1 MPTVN
6 LPAGLYVTVGTS
18 MEQDTGTVVD
28 RTDDG
33 APALRDLYAQ
43 PWYNIAA
50 KFAVVTKV
58 QQDTLR
64 AFLWN
69 NRAAELLID
78 LNGTT
83 YACYVVGPIRTSFSH
98 GSGLA
103 SVDVQLRG
111 REVSA

>member
-6 LPAGLYVTVGTS
+6 LPADLYLTVGANI
-18 MEQDTGTVVD
+18 EQDTGTVLD

-50 KFAVVTKV
+50 KFSLVSRA

-64 AFLWN
+64 AFFWN
-69 NRAAELLID
+69 NRTAELLID

-83 YACYVVGPIRTSFSH
+83 YACYVAGTIRTSFSQGGGY
-98 GSGLA
+98 GSL
-103 SVDVQLRG
+103 DVQLRG
-111 REVSA
+111 REVAA

>member
-1 MPTVN
+1 MPTVS
-6 LPAGLYVTVGTS
+6 LPAGLYAFVGTTMS
-18 MEQDTGTVVD
+18 QELGTVVD

-50 KFAVVTKV
+50 KFTILTRA

-69 NRAAELLID
+69 NRAAEILISI
-78 LNGTT
+78 NGTT
-83 YACYVVGPIRTSFSH
+83 YACYLIGEIRTSFNL
-98 GSGLA
+98 GAGRGA
-103 SVDVQLRG
+103 VDVQMRG
-111 REVSA
+111 REVVV